1 MAGSLSFPERLRS
14 VRISE
19 SPGDRFGTVLVLTVL
34 PVPLVSLLYAVH
46 STVTGTP
53 PGSYSMPTGYLFY
66 GVVNLAVVG
75 LLYTLLTPTG
85 RSAVFRF
92 RWPSVTEAAAA
103 IVAFVLGLGVY
114 QATAQL
120 NALLGYEL
128 QGLSYSLRDPTAVA
142 VVVVG
147 AVVLAP
153 ITEEILYRGLVLEA
167 LTERGFGPVVATVLM
182 TLLFAVI
189 HLPNF
194 GVAGTVFIAV
204 WGFLPAILRLR
215 YENLT
220 GAVLMHML
228 NNCFAYVVTV
238 AAGWA

>member
-1 MAGSLSFPERLRS
+1 
-14 VRISE
+14 
-19 SPGDRFGTVLVLTVL
+19 
-34 PVPLVSLLYAVH
+34 
-46 STVTGTP
+46 
-53 PGSYSMPTGYLFY
+53 MPTGYLFY

-103 IVAFVLGLGVY
+103 IAAFVVGLGVY

-120 NALLGYEL
+120 NALLGYDL

-153 ITEEILYRGLVLEA
+153 ITEEILYRGSYSKRLPSE
-167 LTERGFGPVVATVLM
+167 GSGPSS
-182 TLLFAVI
+182 
-189 HLPNF
+189 
-194 GVAGTVFIAV
+194 
-204 WGFLPAILRLR
+204 RR
-215 YENLT
+215 
-220 GAVLMHML
+220 
-228 NNCFAYVVTV
+228 C
-238 AAGWA
+238 